1 MDSEV
6 SELKLRDE
14 CGININPL
22 HKPTAE
28 ELITAE
34 RHAREF
40 VRRSEQ
46 LRREREQE
54 LADELKEAG
63 RIQEHNDHEVSDS
76 QRTV

>member
-6 SELKLRDE
+6 NELKLRDE
-14 CGININPL
+14 CGINANPL
-22 HKPTAE
+22 HKPTTE
-28 ELITAE
+28 ELVTAE
-34 RHAREF
+34 RNAREF

-54 LADELKEAG
+54 LADVLKEAG

>member
-6 SELKLRDE
+6 NELKLRDE
-14 CGININPL
+14 CGINTNPL

-28 ELITAE
+28 ELVTAE
-34 RHAREF
+34 RNAREF

-54 LADELKEAG
+54 LTDGLKEAG

>member
-1 MDSEV
+1 MDLKV
-6 SELKLRDE
+6 GELELRDN
-14 CGININPL
+14 CGINANPL

-28 ELITAE
+28 ELATAE

-46 LRREREQE
+46 LRRERERE
-54 LADELKEAG
+54 LNDAIEKAE
-63 RIQEHNDHEVSDS
+63 RIQEHNDHEASDS